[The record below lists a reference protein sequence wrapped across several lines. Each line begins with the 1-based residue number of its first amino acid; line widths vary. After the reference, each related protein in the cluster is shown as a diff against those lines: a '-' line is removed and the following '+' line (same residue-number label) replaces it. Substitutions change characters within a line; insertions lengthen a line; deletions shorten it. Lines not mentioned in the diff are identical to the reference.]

1 MPSFLHPFF
10 CNGTEGP
17 FTQEQVRSTDS
28 SQLIVFVF
36 YAVCFLFCLHN
47 LAIIVLKRKYY
58 GSIFLLLQYLLGLAT
73 CTSKM
78 FSTYTLYT
86 ASKQVRLTDYCAMG
100 AKELHE
106 ATPDV

>member
-1 MPSFLHPFF
+1 MPTFLHPFF

-17 FTQEQVRSTDS
+17 FTQEQVRTTDS

-36 YAVCFLFCLHN
+36 YAVCFLFCLLN
-47 LAIIVLKRKYY
+47 LAIIVLKRKYW
-58 GSIFLLLQYLLGLAT
+58 GSVFLWLQYLLGLAT
-73 CTSKM
+73 CTAKM

-86 ASKQVRLTDYCAMG
+86 ASKQVRLTDYCAMTDR
-100 AKELHE
+100 ELHE